1 MKFYVKKGVKFNFGI
16 CYVVLSGGFN
26 GRQFLSPPHMM
37 TFGPDIRERLGV
49 HTAGTPFINSTK
61 QNAAAL

>member
-1 MKFYVKKGVKFNFGI
+1 ML
-16 CYVVLSGGFN
+16 YVVFSRGFN

-49 HTAGTPFINSTK
+49 HTGGTPSVNSTK
-61 QNAAAL
+61 QNATAFNHH